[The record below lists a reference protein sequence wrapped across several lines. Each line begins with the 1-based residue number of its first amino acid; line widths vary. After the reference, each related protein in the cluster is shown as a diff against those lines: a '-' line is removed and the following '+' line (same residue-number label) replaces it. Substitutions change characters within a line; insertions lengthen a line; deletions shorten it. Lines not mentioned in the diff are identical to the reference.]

1 MKSVFITGASSGIGE
16 SLAYYY
22 AKQGATVGIAA
33 RRDDRLKAVEEK
45 VKEYGG
51 TPVTFQLDVS
61 NQEACKQ
68 AADQF
73 IQQTGVIDILI
84 ANAGVG
90 GTDKLS
96 SGDASAIN
104 KILSI
109 NILGVTNTVIPFIPA
124 MKKQQSGRICI
135 ISSVAGT
142 RGLIGHGGYSSSKA
156 AVRVLGDSW
165 DYSLSRHNIS
175 TTVVF
180 PGWIATEM
188 TAKHQYKMYF
198 LMNSNT
204 AAGKIAQAI
213 QKGKRKYVLPWQWRI
228 IIPIFRILPRRLINL
243 FSV

>member
-22 AKQGATVGIAA
+22 AKEGATVGIAA

-73 IQQTGVIDILI
+73 IDETGGIDIVI

-96 SGDASAIN
+96 SGDATAIN
-104 KILSI
+104 NILSI
-109 NILGVTNTVIPFIPA
+109 NILFLFIHSFPKFDNLLFNKVVKSIA
-124 MKKQQSGRICI
+124 STSGDI
-135 ISSVAGT
+135 
-142 RGLIGHGGYSSSKA
+142 
-156 AVRVLGDSW
+156 
-165 DYSLSRHNIS
+165 
-175 TTVVF
+175 
-180 PGWIATEM
+180 
-188 TAKHQYKMYF
+188 
-198 LMNSNT
+198 
-204 AAGKIAQAI
+204 
-213 QKGKRKYVLPWQWRI
+213 
-228 IIPIFRILPRRLINL
+228 
-243 FSV
+243 